1 VSEIAAKLRRGL
13 RTVLRMGIWG
23 GGLFLGAGT
32 FDWARGWISL
42 AAYCTAM
49 AIVGVVVSRKN
60 PGLISERDKWRRK
73 DTKGFDRI
81 FLAALM
87 PLTILQPV
95 VAGMDAVRF
104 GWLPVGPV
112 WLLPGLIL
120 FALGMGLIGWVLAVN
135 RHAETTVRI
144 QTDRGHQVVTTGPY
158 RFVRHP
164 MYAGVLLIYA
174 GTPLMWGSGAA
185 MWVSLALIALFI
197 WRTVEEDRTHRR
209 ELPGYIAY
217 SACTRYRMIPGLW

>member
-1 VSEIAAKLRRGL
+1 M
-13 RTVLRMGIWG
+13 TIWG

-32 FDWARGWISL
+32 FNWPRGWISL
-42 AAYCTAM
+42 AVYCSPM
-49 AIVGVVVSRKN
+49 AIVGAIVSRKN
-60 PGLISERDKWRRK
+60 PGLIAERDKWRRQ
-73 DTKGFDRI
+73 DTKGFDKI
-81 FLAALM
+81 FLAALA

-104 GWLPVGPV
+104 GWWPIGPV
-112 WLLPGLIL
+112 WLVPGLIV
-120 FALGMGLIGWVLAVN
+120 FALGMGLTGWVLAVN

-185 MWVSLALIALFI
+185 IGASVLLAALFI
-197 WRTVEEDRTHRR
+197 WRTYEEDRTLRR
-209 ELPGYIAY
+209 ELPGYPEYAK
-217 SACTRYRMIPGLW
+217 CTRYRLIPGLW